1 MLFMD
6 NPLSQK
12 KGITASEIGRIV
24 EEGIKKQ
31 NNDEKCDLISTIS
44 APNIAPAYENC
55 LASDVKPANEQMTP
69 LDKPLVF
76 PFLFPVLPVIE
87 TKPAQPEQVVAIQYP
102 AVPVL
107 RTFTTTYAN
116 RFLGKGPVDSSMQSS
131 IARKPKPLP

>member
-1 MLFMD
+1 MD
-6 NPLSQK
+6 DLPSEK

-31 NNDEKCDLISTIS
+31 NKDEKCDLISTIS

-55 LASDVKPANEQMTP
+55 LASDVKPVNDQMAP

-76 PFLFPVLPVIE
+76 PLLFPVLPMIE
-87 TKPAQPEQVVAIQYP
+87 TKPAQPEQVVAIQNP

-116 RFLGKGPVDSSMQSS
+116 RFLGKGLAGSSVQSS
-131 IARKPKPLP
+131 IARKPKPI